1 MARQRMSRLDFVRVN
16 KVSLFFSCIVHCPGP
31 AQFGNILSAP
41 SHSLH
46 TFITQDQLVDC
57 PAFTWQRTMT
67 LPCAD
72 DLDVYRFFY
81 NVDI

>member
-1 MARQRMSRLDFVRVN
+1 MSRLDFVRVS
-16 KVSLFFSCIVHCPGP
+16 KDSFDLSDLHCLGP

-57 PAFTWQRTMT
+57 PAFTWQRTKT
-67 LPCAD
+67 LHVAIIWMFAG
-72 DLDVYRFFY
+72 FFC

>member
-1 MARQRMSRLDFVRVN
+1 MSRLDFVRVS
-16 KVSLFFSCIVHCPGP
+16 KDSFDLSDLHCLGP

-57 PAFTWQRTMT
+57 PAFTWQRTKT
-67 LPCAD
+67 LPCGD
-72 DLDVYRFFY
+72 KLDVYRIFFG